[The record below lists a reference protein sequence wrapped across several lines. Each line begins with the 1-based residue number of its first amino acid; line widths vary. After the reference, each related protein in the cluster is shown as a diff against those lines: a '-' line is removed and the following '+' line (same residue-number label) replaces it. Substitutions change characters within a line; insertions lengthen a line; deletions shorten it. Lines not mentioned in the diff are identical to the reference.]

1 MERLDALLV
10 KKGLCTSRERAKE
23 LIRNGQV
30 TVDNR
35 PAKKA
40 SEQLSEAS
48 ELSVTGETLKYV
60 SRGGL
65 KLEKAIGFFD
75 LSVGDM
81 TCMDIGA
88 STGGFTDVL
97 LQNGAAKVYAVDVGR
112 DQLHEKLRN
121 DPRVISMEQTNIRY
135 LESKDVDDIRFDF
148 ICCDASFIS
157 LTHILP
163 VIKSFL
169 KEGGKSVCLIK
180 PQFEAGKQRLGK
192 NGVVKNPKIHEDIKK
207 EVSAFAETIGLK
219 VRGITES
226 PIKGP
231 EGNTEFLMLVEKV

>member
-10 KKGLCTSRERAKE
+10 KKALCTSRERAKE
-23 LIRNGQV
+23 LIQNGQV
-30 TVDNR
+30 TVDGR
-35 PAKKA
+35 PAKKV
-40 SEQLSEAS
+40 SEQVLEDA

-65 KLEKAIGFFD
+65 KLEKAIDFFKLD
-75 LSVGDM
+75 VKGA

-97 LQNGAAKVYAVDVGR
+97 LQNGAEKVYAVDVGR

-121 DPRVISMEQTNIRY
+121 DSRVVSMEQTNIRY
-135 LESKDVDDIRFDF
+135 LESKDVDNTSFDF

-163 VIKSFL
+163 VIKAFL
-169 KEGGKSVCLIK
+169 KDGAKSVCLIK

-192 NGVVKNPKIHEDIKK
+192 NGVVKNPKVHEDIKK
-207 EVSAFAETIGLK
+207 EITAFSETIGLK

-226 PIKGP
+226 PVKGP